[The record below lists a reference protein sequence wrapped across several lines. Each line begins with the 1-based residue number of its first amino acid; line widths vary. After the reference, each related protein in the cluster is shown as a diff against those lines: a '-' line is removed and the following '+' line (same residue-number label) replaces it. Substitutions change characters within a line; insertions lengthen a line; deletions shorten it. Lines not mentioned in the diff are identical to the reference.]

1 MALLPFLLYVF
12 VTAFTPGPNNIMAML
27 VANNYGFKKSFRFS
41 LGVGAGFFIIILLC
55 SYFGLLLKSF
65 IPKVE
70 FIMTILGVIY
80 MLYLAMKIMTSKN
93 EDNYNN
99 SNKNNSFL
107 TGMLLQFINPKGILY
122 GITTISTF
130 VLPYHTSNLSLLFYS
145 FFLAFVAFLGT
156 SSWGVFGSI
165 FRKFLSKYNT
175 QFNIAMAFLLLFSAI
190 SILLESEKIKLLIFN

>member
-1 MALLPFLLYVF
+1 MALLSFLLYVF

-27 VANNYGFKKSFRFS
+27 VANKYGLKKTIRFS
-41 LGVGAGFFIIILLC
+41 LGVGSGFFILILLC
-55 SYFGLLLKSF
+55 AYFGLLLKSF

-80 MLYLAMKIMTSKN
+80 MLYLAIKIITSKN
-93 EDNYNN
+93 DGNHNDGD
-99 SNKNNSFL
+99 KNNSFL

-130 VLPYHTSNLSLLFYS
+130 VLPYHTSNVSLIFYS
-145 FFLAFVAFLGT
+145 FFLAFVGFLGT
-156 SSWGVFGSI
+156 YSWGVFGSI

-175 QFNIAMAFLLLFSAI
+175 QFNIVMALLLMFSAI
-190 SILLESEKIKLLIFN
+190 SILLESR

>member
-1 MALLPFLLYVF
+1 LALLSFLLYVF

-27 VANNYGFKKSFRFS
+27 VANKYGLKKTIRFS
-41 LGVGAGFFIIILLC
+41 LGVGSGFFVLILLC
-55 SYFGLLLKSF
+55 AYFGLLLKSF

-80 MLYLAMKIMTSKN
+80 MLYLAIKIITSKN
-93 EDNYNN
+93 DGNHNDGDN
-99 SNKNNSFL
+99 NNSFL

-130 VLPYHTSNLSLLFYS
+130 VLPYHTSNVSLIFYS
-145 FFLAFVAFLGT
+145 FFLAFVGFLGT
-156 SSWGVFGSI
+156 YSWGVFGSI

-175 QFNIAMAFLLLFSAI
+175 QFNIVMALLLMFSAI
-190 SILLESEKIKLLIFN
+190 SILLESR

>member
-1 MALLPFLLYVF
+1 MALLSFLLYVF

-27 VANNYGFKKSFRFS
+27 VANKYGLKKTIRFS
-41 LGVGAGFFIIILLC
+41 LGVGSGFFVLILLC
-55 SYFGLLLKSF
+55 AYFGLLLKSF

-80 MLYLAMKIMTSKN
+80 MLYLAIKIITSKN
-93 EDNYNN
+93 DGNHNDGD
-99 SNKNNSFL
+99 KNNSFL

-130 VLPYHTSNLSLLFYS
+130 VLPYHTSNVSLILYS
-145 FFLAFVAFLGT
+145 FFLAFVGFLGT
-156 SSWGVFGSI
+156 YSWGVFGSI

-175 QFNIAMAFLLLFSAI
+175 QFNIVMALLLMFSAI
-190 SILLESEKIKLLIFN
+190 SILLESR

>member
-1 MALLPFLLYVF
+1 MALLSFLLYVF

-27 VANNYGFKKSFRFS
+27 VANKYGLKKTIRFS
-41 LGVGAGFFIIILLC
+41 LGVGSGFFVLILLC
-55 SYFGLLLKSF
+55 AYFGLLLKSF

-80 MLYLAMKIMTSKN
+80 MLYLAIKIITSKN
-93 EDNYNN
+93 DGNHTDGD
-99 SNKNNSFL
+99 KNNSFL

-130 VLPYHTSNLSLLFYS
+130 VLPYHTSNVSLIFYS
-145 FFLAFVAFLGT
+145 FFLAFVGFLGT
-156 SSWGVFGSI
+156 YSWGVFGSI

-175 QFNIAMAFLLLFSAI
+175 QFNIVMALLLMFSAI
-190 SILLESEKIKLLIFN
+190 SILLESR

>member
-1 MALLPFLLYVF
+1 MALLSFLLYVF

-27 VANNYGFKKSFRFS
+27 VANKYGLKKTIRFS
-41 LGVGAGFFIIILLC
+41 LGVGSGFFVLILLC
-55 SYFGLLLKSF
+55 AYFGLLLKSF

-80 MLYLAMKIMTSKN
+80 MLYLAIKIITSKN
-93 EDNYNN
+93 DGNHNDED
-99 SNKNNSFL
+99 KNNSFL

-130 VLPYHTSNLSLLFYS
+130 VLPYHTSNVSLIFYS
-145 FFLAFVAFLGT
+145 FFLAFVGFLGT
-156 SSWGVFGSI
+156 YSWGVFGSI

-175 QFNIAMAFLLLFSAI
+175 QFNIVMALLLMFSAI
-190 SILLESEKIKLLIFN
+190 SILLESR

>member
-1 MALLPFLLYVF
+1 MALLSFLLYVF

-27 VANNYGFKKSFRFS
+27 VANKYGLKKTIRFS
-41 LGVGAGFFIIILLC
+41 LGVGSGFFVLILAC
-55 SYFGLLLKSF
+55 AYFGLLLKSF

-80 MLYLAMKIMTSKN
+80 MLYLAIKIITSKN
-93 EDNYNN
+93 DGIHNDGD
-99 SNKNNSFL
+99 KNNSFL

-130 VLPYHTSNLSLLFYS
+130 VLPYHTSNVSLIFYS
-145 FFLAFVAFLGT
+145 FFLAFVGFLGT
-156 SSWGVFGSI
+156 YSWGVFGSI

-175 QFNIAMAFLLLFSAI
+175 QFNIVMALLLMFSVI
-190 SILLESEKIKLLIFN
+190 SILLESR

>member
-1 MALLPFLLYVF
+1 LALLSFLLYVF

-27 VANNYGFKKSFRFS
+27 VANKYGLKKTIRFS
-41 LGVGAGFFIIILLC
+41 LGVGSGFFVLILAC
-55 SYFGLLLKSF
+55 AYFGLLLKSF

-80 MLYLAMKIMTSKN
+80 MLYLAIKIITSKN
-93 EDNYNN
+93 DGIHNDGD
-99 SNKNNSFL
+99 KNNSFL

-130 VLPYHTSNLSLLFYS
+130 VLPYHTSNVSLIFYS
-145 FFLAFVAFLGT
+145 FFLAFVGFLGT
-156 SSWGVFGSI
+156 YSWGVFGSI

-175 QFNIAMAFLLLFSAI
+175 QFNIVMALLLMFSVI
-190 SILLESEKIKLLIFN
+190 SILLESR

>member
-1 MALLPFLLYVF
+1 MVLLSLSFLLYVF

-27 VANNYGFKKSFRFS
+27 VANKYGLKKTIRFS
-41 LGVGAGFFIIILLC
+41 LGVGAGFFVLILLC

-80 MLYLAMKIMTSKN
+80 MLYLAIKIITSKN
-93 EDNYNN
+93 DGNYNDGD
-99 SNKNNSFL
+99 KNNSFL
-107 TGMLLQFINPKGILY
+107 TGMLLQFVNPKGILY

-130 VLPYHTSNLSLLFYS
+130 VLPYHTSDFSLIFYS
-145 FFLAFVAFLGT
+145 FFLAFVGFLGT
-156 SSWGVFGSI
+156 YSWGVFGSI

-175 QFNIAMAFLLLFSAI
+175 QFNIIMALLLMFSAI
-190 SILLESEKIKLLIFN
+190 SILLESR

>member
-1 MALLPFLLYVF
+1 LVLLSFLLYVF

-27 VANNYGFKKSFRFS
+27 VANKYGLKKTIRFS
-41 LGVGAGFFIIILLC
+41 LGVGAGFFVLILLC

-80 MLYLAMKIMTSKN
+80 MLYLAIKIITSKN
-93 EDNYNN
+93 DGHYNDGD
-99 SNKNNSFL
+99 KNNSFL
-107 TGMLLQFINPKGILY
+107 TGLLLQFINPKGILY

-130 VLPYHTSNLSLLFYS
+130 VLPYHTSNFSLIFYS
-145 FFLAFVAFLGT
+145 FFLAFVGFLGT
-156 SSWGVFGSI
+156 YSWGVFGSI

-175 QFNIAMAFLLLFSAI
+175 QFNIIMALLLMFSAI
-190 SILLESEKIKLLIFN
+190 SILLESR

>member
-1 MALLPFLLYVF
+1 MALLSFLLYVF

-27 VANNYGFKKSFRFS
+27 VANKYGLKKTIRFS
-41 LGVGAGFFIIILLC
+41 LGVGSGFFVLILLC
-55 SYFGLLLKSF
+55 AYFGLLLKSF

-80 MLYLAMKIMTSKN
+80 MLYLAIKIITSKN
-93 EDNYNN
+93 DGNHNDGD
-99 SNKNNSFL
+99 KNNTFL

-130 VLPYHTSNLSLLFYS
+130 VLPYHNSNVSLIFYS
-145 FFLAFVAFLGT
+145 FFLAFVGFLGT
-156 SSWGVFGSI
+156 YSWGVFGSI

-175 QFNIAMAFLLLFSAI
+175 QFNIVMALLLMFSAI
-190 SILLESEKIKLLIFN
+190 SILLESR